1 MTETEQKSDV
11 QTTSTELTAE
21 EIAELVA
28 DAPASPI
35 GEAFYPTDS
44 AGVDWVLAKMSAA
57 RAEAALIRQNAELM
71 ARECERRA
79 EHLDW
84 KYGAA
89 LQTWLRAELGG
100 GKKKSV
106 RLYHGVVGYRQ
117 KPAGVSITDAAA
129 AGQWAEQ
136 HCPDALVTH
145 LDKKALGAALLD
157 TGEAVSFAEF
167 LPAEDVFYI
176 KS

>member
-1 MTETEQKSDV
+1 MTDDIIEFNSAGLTAE
-11 QTTSTELTAE
+11 ELTAE
-21 EIAELVA
+21 RVA
-28 DAPASPI
+28 VLLAHAPNH
-35 GEAFYPTDS
+35 GETAFVPTDA
-44 AGVDWVLAKMSAA
+44 AGVDWVLEKIADA
-57 RAEAALIRQNAELM
+57 RSRAQRIRENAEKM
-71 ARECERRA
+71 ARDEERDA
-79 EHLDW
+79 EYLEW

-100 GKKKSV
+100 GKKKSF

-145 LDKKALGAALLD
+145 LDKKALGAALLE
-157 TGEAVSFAEF
+157 TGEGRLVRRV
-167 LPAEDVFYI
+167 PAC
-176 KS
+176 